1 MIGVGHRYLA
11 TMWYPNLP
19 PGALLESKKGCF
31 SVVCGPIWLMLR
43 WMVGRERRSWE
54 EDEEEVGD
62 GEGGNECLRSLSE
75 MRILTW

>member
-1 MIGVGHRYLA
+1 
-11 TMWYPNLP
+11 
-19 PGALLESKKGCF
+19 
-31 SVVCGPIWLMLR
+31 MLR